1 MGRSVTCPDCRRRKK
16 KRKKVPSSIP
26 NVASFAF
33 LGGSVGTVGISP
45 MALQMNYFLPAA
57 KPLVL
62 ERPELLLWWWWGD
75 RIELYIL

>member
-1 MGRSVTCPDCRRRKK
+1 MTLRGAVR
-16 KRKKVPSSIP
+16 
-26 NVASFAF
+26 F
-33 LGGSVGTVGISP
+33 L
-45 MALQMNYFLPAA
+45 LFLPAA